1 MARFR
6 EKVLRPHL
14 IILTIAIT
22 SLLSGCA
29 VLSDYGCK
37 LQENRTKTADL
48 STYYRPASSRTTY
61 RPLTRGIPAELKHYK
76 VAFNVERIE
85 PCTTLSILK
94 ELNLHRNTDP
104 GLQFKET
111 REFYAEDGTLI
122 TSVTEEITD
131 QLPVSGVYSAVVPLP
146 IPRSAPPGK
155 YHIVSK
161 FTVERP
167 GERRQLLLGTTNASF
182 YIMAR

>member
-1 MARFR
+1 MAPFR
-6 EKVLRPHL
+6 GMAFRPHH
-14 IILTIAIT
+14 IILTIAFA

-29 VLSDYGCK
+29 VLTDYGCR
-37 LQENRTKTADL
+37 LQENRAKTADL
-48 STYYRPASSRTTY
+48 STYYRPANSRTTY
-61 RPLTRGIPAELKHYK
+61 RPLTRGVPAELKHYK

-122 TSVTEEITD
+122 TTVTEDITS
-131 QLPVSGVYSAVVPLP
+131 QLPVSGIYSAVVPLP
-146 IPRSAPPGK
+146 IPRSAPSGN

-182 YIMAR
+182 YIVAR